1 MSSRAQTRLPPAPLE
16 ARAAELHAVFKR
28 MAPIKLR
35 ECDALVLAR
44 CVRLHLL
51 AERLA
56 TDETASASDVVR
68 AEGAA
73 KKSYND
79 WMHAARAAVINHRE
93 RHGERGIPSLAELL
107 AQDRARAEASA

>member
-1 MSSRAQTRLPPAPLE
+1 MSRSAKHQNSPLE
-16 ARAAELHAVFKR
+16 ARAQFLRTVFKKL
-28 MAPIKLR
+28 APIKLR

-73 KKSYND
+73 KRAYQD
-79 WMHAARAAVINHRE
+79 WRHAARAAMVNHRE
-93 RHGERGIPSLAELL
+93 RLGERGIPSLAELL
-107 AQDRARAEASA
+107 QQDRARAGASV